1 MTNYEKYKAHVRK
14 ITDINLTAG
23 VLHWDQEVNMPPKG
37 AAFRAQQ
44 LATLSEISH
53 IFSVD
58 SDYGKL
64 LEELYIDCSLSE
76 NEIRN
81 VELSLKGFRKSQ
93 KYTADFV
100 KNHSISV
107 SEAFQHGIK
116 QKKKMISPSF
126 CQNLKS
132 LLC

>member
-1 MTNYEKYKAHVRK
+1 
-14 ITDINLTAG
+14 
-23 VLHWDQEVNMPPKG
+23 MPPKG

-81 VELSLKGFRKSQ
+81 VELS
-93 KYTADFV
+93 
-100 KNHSISV
+100 
-107 SEAFQHGIK
+107 
-116 QKKKMISPSF
+116 
-126 CQNLKS
+126 
-132 LLC
+132 